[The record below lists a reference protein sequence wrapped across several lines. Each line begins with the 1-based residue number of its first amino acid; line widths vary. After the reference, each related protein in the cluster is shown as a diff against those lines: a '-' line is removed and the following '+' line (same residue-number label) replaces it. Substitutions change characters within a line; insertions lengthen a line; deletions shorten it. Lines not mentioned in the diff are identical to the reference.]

1 MHLFYPHLG
10 GAVLVREQT
19 EARNPV
25 HLCAHRARLIRI
37 CVLAKTLRGYA
48 GERLGLWEDV
58 NHAGMDPE
66 VFRVHLL
73 SLQPCSCL
81 SVCLAVTMLN

>member
-19 EARNPV
+19 EARKPV

-58 NHAGMDPE
+58 IHAGMDPE

-73 SLQPCSCL
+73 S
-81 SVCLAVTMLN
+81 